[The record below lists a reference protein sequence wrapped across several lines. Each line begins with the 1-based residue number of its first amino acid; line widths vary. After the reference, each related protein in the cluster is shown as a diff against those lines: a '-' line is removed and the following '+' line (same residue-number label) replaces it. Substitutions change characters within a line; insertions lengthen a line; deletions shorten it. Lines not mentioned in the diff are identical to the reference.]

1 MKVALMNMAGQS
13 VGEIELNKA
22 IFEAPINTALMHQA
36 LTRQLA
42 NARQGTAKTKTRGEV
57 SGSTRK
63 MWKQKHTGR
72 ARQGSRKAPQWR
84 KGGTVFGPIP
94 RSYEQAMPRKMRRAA
109 LRSAL
114 SVKAADNQIIVLDQ
128 LSIDAP
134 KTRPI
139 ADMLRNLNVNASAL
153 FLLPESSPALERSI
167 RNIDGARYLR
177 AQYLNVRDLLKS
189 GVVLMPKTALDVIES
204 MLGESASAPSAS
216 PQGSSDDGSKREG

>member
-1 MKVALMNMAGQS
+1 MKVPLMNMAGQS

-42 NARQGTAKTKTRGEV
+42 NARQGTHKTKTRGEV

-72 ARQGSRKAPQWR
+72 ARQGSRKAPHWR

-94 RSYEQAMPRKMRRAA
+94 RSYEQAMPKKMRRAA

-114 SVKAADNQIIVLDQ
+114 SVKAADQRIIVLDT
-128 LSIDAP
+128 LALDTP
-134 KTRPI
+134 KTRLI
-139 ADMLRNLNVNASAL
+139 IDLLRNLNVTTSAL
-153 FLLPESSPALERSI
+153 VLLPESDPTLERSI
-167 RNIDGARYLR
+167 RNLEGVQYIR
-177 AQYLNVRDLLKS
+177 AQYLNIRDLLRS
-189 GVVLMPKTALDVIES
+189 GVLLMPKTALDVLDGL
-204 MLGESASAPSAS
+204 LG
-216 PQGSSDDGSKREG
+216 